1 MELKADIIDFVKQY
15 YYVFVIILLL
25 AAFFFYSIYMR
36 NIVRR
41 VVVFDLDETL
51 GCFVELGMFCDAIE
65 KYYKKKLTTA
75 EFHEIMDLYPEFL
88 RPNILKVLT
97 FLKEKK
103 QKGDLYKVYLY
114 TNNQGPKSWSEKIC
128 LYLEKAIGYKLF
140 DKIIG
145 AWKVNNKIVESTR
158 TTHDKTLADFF
169 RTTKLPSNTEIC
181 FVDDLYHHH
190 MNMPNVYYV
199 NIVPYT
205 AHIPID
211 TMCERFY
218 KHNKRT
224 IPNKP
229 QFFNFIT
236 RYINGYD
243 ISSVEKSAAVKRQD
257 GIIGKELMTHLQT
270 FLQPITKP
278 QTKKVKS
285 PRKRN
290 TSRKYN

>member
-1 MELKADIIDFVKQY
+1 MLNFIQKY
-15 YYVFVIILLL
+15 YYVFLIIILF

-36 NIVRR
+36 NIIRR

-65 KYYKKKLTTA
+65 KYYRKKLTTA
-75 EFHEIMDLYPEFL
+75 EFHDIMGLYPEFL
-88 RPNILKVLT
+88 RPNILKVLA

-128 LYLEKAIGYKLF
+128 LYLEKKIDYKLF
-140 DKIIG
+140 DKIIA
-145 AWKVNNKIVESTR
+145 AWKVNGRIVEPTR

-169 RTTKLPSNTEIC
+169 RTTKLYHNTEVC
-181 FVDDLYHHH
+181 FVDDLYHPD

-205 AHIPID
+205 AHLPINL
-211 TMCERFY
+211 MCERFY
-218 KHNKRT
+218 KQNKRT

-229 QFFNFIT
+229 EFCAFIT
-236 RYINGYD
+236 NYIAGYD
-243 ISSVEKSAAVKRQD
+243 ISAIEKNGTDKKQD
-257 GIIGKELMTHLQT
+257 GIIGKELMTHMQT
-270 FLQPITKP
+270 FLLAKP
-278 QTKKVKS
+278 RFQTKKSKS
-285 PRKRN
+285 PRKKN
-290 TSRKYN
+290 TLRRQN